1 MSPRWL
7 RPALQSSYQKMAGRS
22 IHNAPIF
29 INRQVTT
36 DLLWFADS
44 LGSWDGIHMLSARAW
59 DSSHADFIIYCDAAL
74 TGGLA
79 FWSPHHWRAFV
90 ADKPEAASGAEHIFL
105 VRSSCGCQRASV
117 GFTAYASAHRLA
129 IFTDSLNTVQ
139 LFDSMACLPAFH
151 DLLLFAC
158 RLCLTHHID
167 LRVFH
172 IFRQSQCRR

>member
-1 MSPRWL
+1 
-7 RPALQSSYQKMAGRS
+7 
-22 IHNAPIF
+22 
-29 INRQVTT
+29 
-36 DLLWFADS
+36 
-44 LGSWDGIHMLSARAW
+44 MLSARAW

-90 ADKPEAASGAEHIFL
+90 PDKPEAAPGAEHIFWFEAL
-105 VRSSCGCQRASV
+105 AVVSGLQWASQL
-117 GFTAYASAHRLA
+117 TPPPTRLA

-167 LRVFH
+167 LHVFH
-172 IFRQSQCRR
+172 ISGSHNVVADAFSRHLLQVVDCYAPALDVRFFTPPRVTLGASPC